1 MKLWKQAV
9 FFALGA
15 CLGSACTTS
24 APPPVPVSAPPVT
37 ATPAGQTAQPNAP
50 AAGHDHAD
58 HALEDKMPRIN
69 AEELRRLLAAK
80 QAVVV
85 DVRSAEEYAQA
96 HIEGAINLPIQQI
109 ETREYPKLP
118 RGQRL
123 ISYCT

>member
-1 MKLWKQAV
+1 MKLWKQTV
-9 FFALGA
+9 FFALSA
-15 CLGSACTTS
+15 CLSSSCMTS
-24 APPPVPVSAPPVT
+24 APPPVPVNAPPTT

-50 AAGHDHAD
+50 ATGHDHAD
-58 HALEDKMPRIN
+58 HALEDKMPRLN
-69 AEELRRLLAAK
+69 AEELRRLLAVK

-109 ETREYPKLP
+109 ETGQYPKLP